1 MLEGDLTDFTL
12 PDVLRLLAFTS
23 KTGRLTLDDGASSG
37 RVELLDGRVRDASAD
52 ASRLP
57 LARRILGAGLASG
70 PTLMDVLGT
79 RDDLPTDLQLAR
91 SLVEAEQADAG
102 TMAELLR
109 EQTVDAAFDLLRW
122 PAGSFRFIAAPD
134 GAASAGVLELAFPV
148 DELLDEATRRLEQWD
163 ALVGRTGALDAVVTI
178 ARPERGP
185 GDHAEVSLLPD
196 GWGLLALVDGRRTVA
211 DLVVVSGQGEYR
223 TRRTLGG
230 LLDEGVITVGAA
242 EEAGPLEQLL
252 RDQAHLAERERVLAG
267 RRPQE
272 EQPVT
277 PPAAPDPAPSAA
289 DAAPDPAPS
298 AADAAP
304 DPAPVAADAVATED
318 ASDRPVDDEAS
329 DRPADDDVRPLRT
342 TVRKDR
348 LRTDPTVDADL
359 VTRLIEGVEGL

>member
-23 KTGRLTLDDGASSG
+23 KTGRLTLDDGVQSG

-52 ASRLP
+52 AGRLP

-70 PTLMDVLGT
+70 PALLDVLAT
-79 RDDLPTDLQLAR
+79 RDALPTDLQLAR
-91 SLVEAEQADAG
+91 ALVEAGQADAG

-134 GAASAGVLELAFPV
+134 AAASAGVLELAFPV
-148 DELLDEATRRLEQWD
+148 DELLEEATRRLEQWD

-211 DLVVVSGQGEYR
+211 DLVAVSGQGEYR

-230 LLDEGVITVGAA
+230 LLDEGVVTVGAA
-242 EEAGPLEQLL
+242 EEAGPLERLL
-252 RDQAHLAERERVLAG
+252 RDQADLAERERALAG
-267 RRPQE
+267 RSPQE
-272 EQPVT
+272 EPDVPRPAAT
-277 PPAAPDPAPSAA
+277 DPTPAAAPPAPEPAAEAPPAREAPAEAPVAEVVPDPAPAA
-289 DAAPDPAPS
+289 EAPAPEP
-298 AADAAP
+298 AA
-304 DPAPVAADAVATED
+304 
-318 ASDRPVDDEAS
+318 S
-329 DRPADDDVRPLRT
+329 DDVRPLRT